1 MPTPQPMIVGGLVAD
16 GDGGEPRP
24 GDVLLDGE
32 RIAAVEP
39 PGSIPRDGRDVVDAT
54 GLVVAPGFID
64 THSHADNAPLLDD
77 PDTSKI
83 RQGVTT
89 EVVGNC
95 GFSLAPCPP
104 AARGELARLV
114 ERIFPP
120 LPWSWRDWTELDAVL
135 VDRGYVTNHAPLVG
149 HGTLRAAAMGMAD
162 RVPTADELAVMCREL
177 ARALDSGVFGLSSGL
192 VYPPGM
198 FSDTAELVRLARVLG
213 GQRIYAT
220 HMRGEGD
227 ALLTS
232 IAEAT
237 TIGRDAGCRT
247 HLSHL
252 KWTGRHNWGRM
263 PEALRQ
269 VEEAAVTVDVYP
281 YVASSTFLA
290 SCLPPEL
297 LAGTDAEVLDRLTRP
312 ATRALLRAALHRTDW
327 DNVAHGAGWD
337 RILVA
342 TTASHA
348 YEGRTLA
355 AIADDAGIEPVDAL
369 LEVLVHERLQATTV
383 IFEMDEDDMRAALT
397 HPAAMVG
404 SDSLPPGRGGRP
416 HPRTYGTFPRFL
428 GRYVRDERLLP
439 LGEAVRRIT
448 SVPAATFGIPD
459 RGRLHPGYAAD
470 LVAFDPAAIA
480 DDCDFLD
487 PARTPAGIA
496 WVLLAGH
503 RVVEGGRFL
512 GNRRGRRLTAS

>member
-1 MPTPQPMIVGGLVAD
+1 MGAAQTLIVGGSVAD
-16 GDGGEPRP
+16 GSGDPPERR
-24 GDVLLDGE
+24 DVLLDGE
-32 RIAAVEP
+32 HIAAVEP
-39 PGSIPRDGRDVVDAT
+39 PGRIPHTGREVVDAT
-54 GLVVAPGFID
+54 GLVVAPGFVD

-83 RQGVTT
+83 LQGVTT

-104 AARGELARLV
+104 AARDELARLV

-120 LPWSWRDWTELDAVL
+120 LPWTWRDWTELDAVL
-135 VDRGYVTNHAPLVG
+135 ADRGYVTNHAPLVG
-149 HGTLRAAAMGMAD
+149 HGTLRAATVGMAD
-162 RVPTADELAVMCREL
+162 RAPTADELAAMRREL
-177 ARALDSGVFGLSSGL
+177 DRALSCGVFGLSSGL

-198 FSDTAELVRLARVLG
+198 FGDTAELTYLADALGSERV
-213 GQRIYAT
+213 YAT

-227 ALLTS
+227 ALPAS
-232 IAEAT
+232 IAEALA
-237 TIGRDAGCRT
+237 IGRGAGCRT

-263 PEALRQ
+263 PEALRLIDGTT
-269 VEEAAVTVDVYP
+269 VTVDVYP
-281 YVASSTFLA
+281 YVASSTVLA

-297 LAGTDAEVLDRLTRP
+297 LAGSDDDVLGRLSSPGARET
-312 ATRALLRAALHRTDW
+312 LRAALDRTDW
-327 DNVAHGAGWD
+327 DNVVHGAGWD

-355 AIADDAGIEPVDAL
+355 TLAADAGLDPVDAL
-369 LEVLVHERLQATTV
+369 LEVLVRERLQATMV

-428 GRYVRDERLLP
+428 GRYARDERLLA
-439 LGEAVRRIT
+439 LGEAVRRVT
-448 SVPAATFGIPD
+448 SVPAATFGIRD
-459 RGRLHPGYAAD
+459 RGWVRPGHVAD
-470 LVAFDPAAIA
+470 LVAFAPDAIA

-487 PARTPAGIA
+487 PARTPGGIA

-503 RVVEGGRFL
+503 RVAANGRFL
-512 GNRRGRRLTAS
+512 GERRGRRLTAP